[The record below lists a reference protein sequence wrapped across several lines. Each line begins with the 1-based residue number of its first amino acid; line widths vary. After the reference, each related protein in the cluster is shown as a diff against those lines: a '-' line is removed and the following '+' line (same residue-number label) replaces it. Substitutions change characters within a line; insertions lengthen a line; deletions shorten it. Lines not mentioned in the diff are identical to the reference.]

1 MRRHHT
7 AGVPPLLC
15 KCGFMMLRRFLAVI
29 GTALVTLLSSCVRQ
43 DLRVAL
49 IDSDHVSGQIDSLG
63 AMLSSEDGVSC
74 SVIEAGSETDLSRF
88 DVVWFHRPDS
98 SAFSETERNLAERL
112 LAYVGAGGK
121 LLLSMD
127 AVRLLNESGVEDSPI
142 SAWTYDAVDY
152 GFGRKVGFHSFRS
165 HPLFDG
171 MNGGAYVWHG
181 HDDNKC
187 RVLGFPKG
195 VSPAADGTKVIGIF
209 WEYIYYHPDEK
220 VIWETPYGKGNIL
233 SVGGML
239 NYGAPNYNRCLL
251 ERFTRNCV
259 EYLAGTLKS
268 AETSRY
274 WDYSERPVTSEE
286 GYEYESVDI
295 PGPTRWTL
303 PEDSHALSWKATGN
317 EVNIAGRR
325 TTVICKENGG
335 IFEIW
340 THPFMSLRDCRVF
353 VKTAGGCSL
362 LGTEETDIQLRANSI
377 IREYSAGGIRIREVI
392 TGSVDSPSAVA
403 HYEWEDDSVEEIY
416 VDFKTNLRYMWPYS
430 SDALGTIC
438 YGWSDGLNAFVSSD
452 RDREFVSI
460 VGFNVPARIASAGQY
475 DGFGYD
481 SGAPV
486 GIPTDLRQVNAS
498 VRLDV
503 KGTRCFDVLFAAGD
517 QGEAQAEAD
526 YKAIAA
532 APYSVFSSSDS
543 YYKDYVASKAIVET
557 PDSIFNEGYYWAA
570 VSSEQFNVDVPG
582 MGKGL
587 FAGYSSSRRGWN
599 GGQKVSGRPGYA
611 WFFGRD
617 AEWSSLAFL
626 EMGDFQAVR
635 DLLENLIRYQRLDG
649 KIYHEATTSG
659 SIHYD
664 ASDATPFFVV
674 LMGKYLKASGDVEFV
689 KRNITAVHKALAF
702 CASTDTNGDGLPEN
716 TNVGHGWLE
725 GGQFYGSVTEL
736 VVAALYCRGLYEG
749 ADICRLTGDR
759 ANAERYSSEADKVR
773 NIINRDYWNES
784 RGYFNFGKMPD
795 GTFTKDF
802 LALTSSSIYFGDL
815 DYAKSRETALKY
827 ADLRMSGDWGVS
839 SVADTC
845 RLESYGAYS
854 EDNIWPLFT
863 GSVALAEFGF
873 GRYIQGF
880 SHIMHN
886 LLAYKGEFHGRIP
899 EVLNGR
905 EYRSNG
911 ITRNQC
917 WSETMTVLPVLEGMV
932 GFCPDALNASARL
945 APRLPL
951 DWGWFKVSN
960 LRVGEGRLNMS
971 MTRSTGEFR
980 YLVTSDK
987 PLDVTMMPSYGIGTE
1002 ILSVNVDGTETDFS
1016 VEDDEE
1022 YTTIRFHV
1030 KVKDSN
1036 EIVVRCREKA
1046 APLPHYRTPGV
1057 RDTRRYSNIIF
1068 QKVVNGDLVLTV
1080 QGLSGTKDTISV
1092 YAPGGV
1098 RCVEGAE
1105 GFVKSGSDVYDV
1117 AVDFPAT
1124 KDKSVTKQVTII
1136 HNI

>member
-1 MRRHHT
+1 M
-7 AGVPPLLC
+7 
-15 KCGFMMLRRFLAVI
+15 FRRFIAVI
-29 GTALVTLLSSCVRQ
+29 CAAVVTLLSSCGRQ
-43 DLRVAL
+43 DLKVAL
-49 IDSDHVSGQIDSLG
+49 IVGDHDSKQIDSLRS
-63 AMLSSEDGVSC
+63 MLSLENGVFC
-74 SVIEAGSETDLSRF
+74 SVIDAGCESDLSGF

-98 SAFSETERNLAERL
+98 SDFTEAERTLSERL
-112 LAYVGAGGK
+112 LSYVGAGGK
-121 LLLSMD
+121 LILSMD

-181 HDDNKC
+181 HNDNKC

-195 VSPAADGTKVIGIF
+195 VAPAADGAKVIGIF

-220 VIWETPYGKGNIL
+220 VIWETPYGKGDIL
-233 SVGGML
+233 AVGGLL

-259 EYLAGTLKS
+259 GYLAGTLKS
-268 AETSRY
+268 GETPRY
-274 WDYSERPVTSEE
+274 WDCSERPLTSEDA
-286 GYEYESVDI
+286 YEYDSVDI

-303 PEDSHALSWKATGN
+303 PEDPHALDWKATRN
-317 EVNIAGRR
+317 EVNIAGKRA
-325 TTVICKENGG
+325 TVICKENGG

-340 THPFMSLRDCRVF
+340 THPFMSLRDYRVF
-353 VKTAGGCSL
+353 VKTAGSCCL
-362 LGTEETDIQLRANSI
+362 LGAEETDIQLRANSI
-377 IREYSAGGIRIREVI
+377 IREYSAGGAKIREVI
-392 TGSVDSPSAVA
+392 TGPVDSPSVVA
-403 HYEWEDDSVEEIY
+403 HYEWDDDSIEEIH
-416 VDFKTNLRYMWPYS
+416 VDFKTNLRFMWPYS
-430 SDALGTIC
+430 ADALGTIH
-438 YGWSDGLNAFVSSD
+438 YGWADGLNAFVASD
-452 RDREFVSI
+452 SDREFVSI
-460 VGFNVPARIASAGQY
+460 VGFNVPARLASVGQY

-481 SGAPV
+481 SGEPV
-486 GIPTDLRQVNAS
+486 GVPTDLRQVNAS
-498 VRLDV
+498 VCLDV

-517 QGEAQAEAD
+517 QGDGQAVAD
-526 YKAIAA
+526 YKAIAE
-532 APYSVFSSSDS
+532 APYSAFASSDS
-543 YYKDYVASKAIVET
+543 FYKDYVASHAAVET
-557 PDSIFNEGYYWAA
+557 PDSIFNEGYYWAT
-570 VSSEQFNVDVPG
+570 VSSEQYNVDVPG

-617 AEWSSLAFL
+617 AEWSALAFL
-626 EMGDFQAVR
+626 EMGDFQTVR
-635 DLLENLIRYQRLDG
+635 NVLEMLVKYQRVDG

-674 LMGKYLKASGDVEFV
+674 LMGKYLKASGDMDFV
-689 KRNITAVHKALAF
+689 KKNIRAVHKALAF

-736 VVAALYCRGLYEG
+736 VVAALYCRGLYE
-749 ADICRLTGDR
+749 ASDICALTGDKL
-759 ANAERYSSEADKVR
+759 NAERYETEADKIR
-773 NIINRDYWNES
+773 NIIDRDYWNES
-784 RGYFNFGKMPD
+784 RHYFNFGKMPD

-815 DYAKSRETALKY
+815 DYAKSRETAMKY
-827 ADLRMSGDWGVS
+827 SDLCISGDRGVS

-880 SHIMHN
+880 GHIMHN
-886 LLAYKGEFHGRIP
+886 LLAYNGEFHGRIP
-899 EVLNGR
+899 EVLNGK

-917 WSETMTVLPVLEGMV
+917 WSETMTVQPILEGMV
-932 GFCPDALNASARL
+932 GFRPDALGASAEM

-951 DWGWFKVSN
+951 DWEWIRVSN
-960 LRVGEGRLNMS
+960 LRVGDGLLNMS
-971 MTRSTGEFR
+971 MIRSAGEIR
-980 YLVTSDK
+980 YQVTSDK
-987 PLDVTMMPSYGIGTE
+987 PLDVTMAPSYGIGTE
-1002 ILSVNVDGTETDFS
+1002 ILSVSVDGVGTDFS
-1016 VEDDEE
+1016 EVADKE

-1030 KVKDSN
+1030 KVKGSS
-1036 EIVVRCREKA
+1036 EIVVKCKEKA
-1046 APLPHYRTPGV
+1046 APLPHYRMPEP
-1057 RDTRRYSNIIF
+1057 RDARRCSNIIF
-1068 QKVVNGDLVLTV
+1068 QKIVDGNLVLTI
-1080 QGLSGTKDTISV
+1080 QGLPGTKDTISV
-1092 YAPGGV
+1092 YAPGGIS
-1098 RCVEGAE
+1098 RVEGSD
-1105 GFVKSGSDVYDV
+1105 GFVISKKDVYDV
-1117 AVDFPAT
+1117 AVGFADT
-1124 KDKSVTKQVTII
+1124 KEKSVTKQITII
-1136 HNI
+1136 Q